1 MQSSD
6 RNIDN
11 AFISSYS
18 TDYFVDDK
26 FNAANTIGS
35 FTLYMSSE
43 SFDVEWWNKKYLNE
57 LSLLFKCILLND
69 LLLIK
74 MNLVVWFPAS
84 SDVRN
89 LNYYIVQFDHF
100 LQT

>member
-43 SFDVEWWNKKYLNE
+43 SFDVKWWNKKYLNE
-57 LSLLFKCILLND
+57 LSLQ
-69 LLLIK
+69 
-74 MNLVVWFPAS
+74 
-84 SDVRN
+84 
-89 LNYYIVQFDHF
+89 NYIAVK
-100 LQT
+100 